1 MREHRPSHRPSH
13 LRTRAEA
20 PRAALAAVL
29 LLLPLALAPTLMA
42 CGDTADG
49 GSGDPVGTGPPSAGQ
64 DGAACLEPADCFGAV
79 CLTELENGLPDG
91 YCTTLGCTP
100 QSCNGG
106 LCVVDKWGN
115 AACVDTCVDDG
126 DCRAGYSCEE
136 RGGASLCD
144 FVSAVGDDVGAS
156 PGATCLRGCDVAA
169 PFRVDCGFTPSRR
182 LEGAAEGGGDLFQW
196 GLTYRTTQGIDGF
209 VLSVYP
215 DPDVLVPDEDTGEL
229 PVFATN
235 LLSARNDAGD
245 RLDLKGADAALNVS
259 SFGLSELAAVPFPSA
274 PAYEAFVEGNGGL
287 LQVRSEA
294 PALCLARAEA
304 LEGDSLELHIY
315 LVGAGGLAPDL
326 LGSDPDFRA
335 AVDELQRL
343 LGLAGVEITRF
354 VPHTVSAADVEA
366 YRIIRDEASLGAVLA
381 LTEDPGAE
389 ADADADAS
397 LVLNLV
403 LVDDILPNNG
413 GDLVG
418 RAGLLPGP
426 AGVHGTAW
434 SGVVAEV
441 SSLREAP
448 EYVGLVI
455 AHEAAHFLG
464 LRHTT
469 EVFETDLPVGDVDPL
484 VDTPTCPDLRSTLEG
499 CPDYHNLMFPLA
511 PLERSASR
519 VTLSDDQAW
528 VLRRSPLVR

>member
-1 MREHRPSHRPSH
+1 MREESPSQHD
-13 LRTRAEA
+13 TG
-20 PRAALAAVL
+20 PRARRALRGAAFAAL
-29 LLLPLALAPTLMA
+29 LALASASVVMAA
-42 CGDTADG
+42 CGDASDDADG
-49 GSGDPVGTGPPSAGQ
+49 DPTGSGPPSPGQ
-64 DGAACLEPADCFGAV
+64 DGAACLESADCFGAV

-100 QSCNGG
+100 TSCNGG

-115 AACVDTCVDDG
+115 AACVDTCVDDD
-126 DCRAGYSCEE
+126 DCRSGYSCEE

-144 FVSAVGDDVGAS
+144 FVSAAGVDVGAS
-156 PGATCLRGCDVAA
+156 PGGSCQRGCEVAA
-169 PFRVDCGFTPSRR
+169 PLRVDCGFTPSRR

-196 GLTYRTTQGIDGF
+196 GLDYRTTAGIDGF

-215 DPDVLVPDEDTGEL
+215 DPSVLVPDADTGEL

-235 LLSARNDAGD
+235 ILSARNDAGD

-259 SFGLSELAAVPFPSA
+259 SFAASELAAVPFPFA
-274 PAYEAFVEGNGGL
+274 PAYEAFVDGNGGL
-287 LQVRSEA
+287 LQVQSEA
-294 PALCLARAEA
+294 PALCLTRAEA

-335 AVDELQRL
+335 AIDELQRL

-354 VPHTVSAADVEA
+354 VPHTVSEADVEA

-381 LTEDPGAE
+381 LTEDPGAS
-389 ADADADAS
+389 ASADADAS

-403 LVDDILPNNG
+403 LVDDILPGDG

-426 AGVHGTAW
+426 AGVHGTPW
-434 SGVVAEV
+434 SGVVTEV

-484 VDTPTCPDLRSTLEG
+484 ADTPTCPDLRSTLEG